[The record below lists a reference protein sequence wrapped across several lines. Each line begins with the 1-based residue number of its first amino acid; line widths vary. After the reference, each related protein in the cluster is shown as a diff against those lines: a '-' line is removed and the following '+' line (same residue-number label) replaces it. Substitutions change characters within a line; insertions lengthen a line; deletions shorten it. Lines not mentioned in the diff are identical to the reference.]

1 MVMTKYKSKNEKGKL
16 RFAASWTFNFLDL
29 LIHYSLQRAQPLSLP
44 SSNDG
49 RNMCYSI

>member
-1 MVMTKYKSKNEKGKL
+1 MVMTKYKSKNEKWKV
-16 RFAASWTFNFLDL
+16 RFAASWIFNFLDL

-49 RNMCYSI
+49 RNLCYSI